1 MSNTSR
7 IIQIPVLFDMS
18 GSSLVFGE
26 EATGDFVDSHLQF
39 LLDMT
44 TEANGISLNASD
56 ISSSILVGDQ
66 DSGDNL
72 FWDGDAN
79 GIGIDNLCNR
89 IAKAI
94 TRGKLVH
101 IPSIGNFSNSGIP
114 IGGEGHL
121 YGLHGGKMPAGGYS
135 KKYTTS
141 MAPIGDE
148 QMLGQA
154 MARVASIHLIGDP
167 LGSQAFEDAAS
178 IQTSLETAS
187 SQTFNQGMTAFYNA
201 LAVQLSKVLGG
212 SKSSAPMNPGI
223 QIGSD
228 PVATPYD
235 LTSQISSITGQTYS
249 SSSEQYVDHA
259 SYRDDIAFSG
269 ISSGD
274 SKYWLGAT
282 STYNTGDGTYA
293 GGTILN
299 GVFGVNSNSWSG
311 QWLQIDLGQTV
322 VLSTYKIWS
331 RRHAATYHA
340 APREGYLLSSID
352 GINWFEVHHLTLDDT
367 TGRLLYYNAGT
378 YGSADSDITGAS
390 NREGRYFAFVMVKAF
405 TNCYAHANIGQLE
418 LLGVTKAEQ
427 DGGSP
432 PTAYDVATVSS
443 TLHSTTDNRVMSSS
457 SRYDASFPASNAFVA
472 GGSSSFMWASSS
484 LTTATG
490 EWAANH
496 DHHVFA
502 SGVKGEWLGVD
513 VGQNVYV
520 TKFLID
526 GRHHTHAGY
535 RYHNPREVTLYAS
548 KDDVTYY
555 PIKSYS
561 SPSDGSEYYTTT
573 TGYKPLFID
582 IDSANPPTDEED
594 NRIARYFKLLIKSVM
609 GGTQPLVKQ
618 FTIFGMKYPTD
629 FGTAAAVTTTIYEP
643 TVTPYDVVS
652 SNSALTDAANH
663 RYTASSMQHP
673 GHATHD
679 VSVVFDGGGT
689 EAAKYWLSNTN
700 AYNTTNQD
708 GSYQGYHYTG
718 DLSGDWVQVDL
729 SENVLGTYYTLAG
742 YYNTSYYHYN
752 VKKGYLLSSLD
763 GKKWNLA
770 HTLNVQN
777 ETDWYEAGDGG
788 YSVQRH
794 VIPNSDARKGK
805 YWRFVFNTNFGRT
818 TNGVAGELMIY
829 GVKYPTQVTEGNG
842 ALTTNSV
849 LNYTLNATP
858 YDCTSVTSS
867 LSGQSYSVSS
877 EATADHH
884 LRLFDNVVGDLTWHN
899 SGTRYNNAGD
909 ISGSYYGPHVTEGY
923 AGEWVQ
929 VDVGRVITAR
939 NCIMSPRQHT
949 AYTYYAPHSGVLLS
963 SLDGLKWNLV
973 TEWTNGVEAT
983 KGETWYNN
991 SAWHVVNVPLSGT
1004 YSTARY
1010 FRMVFTKSSDHTGIY
1025 LCDFKILGVKHPEEV
1040 TQGEDTITT
1049 SNVPS
1054 YVPTVT
1060 PYELAGNDSI
1070 LTDAA
1075 NHRYTASSMYYP
1087 GHANYDVS
1095 VMFNNATSPAS
1106 HYWVSQENYNNS
1118 GTNGFDGTYKG
1129 THYTGDLSGDW
1140 FQIDLSENVYV
1151 TKAVALPYMHT
1162 AYFTYGFRKGYL
1174 LSSLDGLKWNLIHTY
1189 DEPTDDATSI
1199 YSNGTWHPY
1208 VMNITSSKNCIGR
1221 YFRFIVN
1228 KTFGAT
1234 TTAYVAKFRLYGVRY
1249 PSQVTEGDGAINT
1262 TTLITYTPTVT
1273 PYEVHYLPDAA
1284 NHRLSES
1291 ENAHPGH
1298 STHGVQVVFDDTPD
1312 GNNWTPRANNRYSA
1326 TTGKYQGATF
1336 TNDVSGEW
1344 VQIDLSENILVDR
1357 YQYHPYRHTAYL
1369 TWQVKKG
1376 SLLSSLDGLKWEL
1389 VDTFQ
1394 NTDTDGSFYYNNSS
1408 WHYKDRKV
1416 SGKNTIGRYFRFVV
1430 QEGYTYSS
1438 PRIGQIRI
1446 FGTRYPSETSQGNI
1460 VVDISNNKPGYIL
1473 TATPFDLT
1481 SPDSILTDAANTR
1494 YTASSYAHPG
1504 NASYSANRA
1513 FDWLSNANTGYYWIP
1528 QTATYGSTGGY
1539 QHGRTTEDSS
1549 GEWIQVDLS
1558 ENVFVDNYSFI
1569 GRLHNAYVNYSVA
1582 AGTLFSSLNGT
1593 LWKEVHT
1600 FDISGTGTETYY
1612 NNNMWSA
1619 QHFNIT
1625 QSENCIGR
1633 YFRFV
1638 INKSFSSYLNI
1649 TNLTINGV
1657 KYPSQVTTQNI
1668 LLEPALEKTI
1678 FWSTDQSASFDVAS
1692 SNSTL
1697 NGQTYTTSSH
1707 HYPGNASY
1715 EVAQAFNGTLS
1726 STSVGWVPRNGQY
1739 NSDGTYYGHSKTG
1752 IYPGEWIQVDIG
1764 QNVNITN
1771 YKIHPFSHTAY
1782 HTRNVRKTHLLSSLD
1797 GLKWNL
1803 VHTHND
1809 TATASPYGF
1818 PSLTSPISHDL
1829 TASYTTGRYF
1839 RFVIEETH
1847 GNNYPMLSELEING
1861 TLPNVTTNGSSFST
1875 ADRYNTFSVQNNVVP
1890 YDIYGSS
1897 LGHTVPPYIISSKNT
1912 NTTSID
1918 IVSTSSTINGQTY
1931 SASILNANASK
1942 VFDNS
1947 NVTIFDTSGNPK
1959 YNQIDVLAT
1968 NEPNF
1973 DSVALATV
1981 GAETFL
1987 DYTFTED
1994 LTSTSDP
2001 SATDIILTTL
2011 TGANV
2016 PFQALSITAGK
2027 LRLQPFLNIQ
2037 YNTNVAEY
2045 DLTSTASTLFGTRGD
2060 ITYSSQYNNGGHHW
2074 YRAFDNTLNGP
2085 AITASGAYSGGNPV
2099 NAPDV
2104 VISGVTYNG
2113 HWVQL
2118 DVGQNVLVK
2127 TFEYT
2132 DRGAHPTYEWDTLLL
2147 AGSKDGTTW
2156 DLLWRATGRA
2166 SVASGAKET
2175 YAVDATD
2182 VYSQFRWLCE
2192 KNHGGGYAWNSREM
2206 TLLGQTEAQSSPA
2219 PVASASNFVL
2229 QYNKSNTAAVNLVGV
2244 TNSVALNSFV
2254 VGNGAVLSRGG
2265 DNFSIYNGATSTTYN
2280 TNKTYTGEYVQ
2291 VDIGSSHFIHNYEI
2305 VVPNANTWDNPK
2317 NWILL
2322 GSTNNSDWTKLDEAT
2337 DYTFT
2342 STTTGVIQTGL
2353 EVRYIRLIINKT
2365 SGPYGSF
2372 KIASLNING
2381 ATLSTNI
2388 NGQTYSASV
2397 NGYDVPT
2404 VFNNNM
2410 SSNWVTGFD
2419 YNTKTALATNEP
2431 EFSSVGIHT
2440 DASGN
2445 GQLQL
2450 TFNANVSSTNINS
2463 SNFSVT
2469 SLDLSKSEIVVADIS
2484 DGKIMLEKLA
2494 EITGSI
2500 FYEDFDDQNF
2510 LGEVTTADIV
2520 AGGRD
2525 GTGYCIQGHDVDPS
2539 TKYWKKIITYRAISF
2554 WHHFTN
2560 TNYNGRIWSAHFDD
2574 NDTANSALNLHHYH
2588 THYRYAGGSQAGGGK
2603 WSKFYIDGVE
2613 RTPYAHN
2620 TGITNGWH
2628 HLYLEFNVDVPQAT
2642 FLAGSGSNAGRYGSA
2657 DKIDEVRFFSQGI
2670 PESQI
2675 IEMANGWNG
2684 TYPGAT
2690 FLNTNYRVNY
2700 IKDVSS
2706 TRLITGP
2713 EGVPINNFII
2723 HDGTLI
2729 SRGTGY
2735 GEYSASTSTTHNT
2748 NQTSTGEYVEVNIGE
2763 ATLINSYTLHV
2774 KTPFTSNPDD
2784 NPNPKSWTLLG
2795 KTDGGDWT
2803 KIHLVTDY
2811 TWSTASDYTG
2821 GFQVTYY
2828 SSSIIQMVAQ
2838 HYRLII
2844 NKTHS
2849 KNGYATAAE
2858 LLINGVKHTSETTGI
2873 TITKTASLGTASNAF
2888 DKTITNSW
2896 DTSSSATYSLIEA
2909 AATNE
2914 PTFSS
2919 GTINGNSQIEL
2930 TFDTDIAI
2938 SGTFNKSNLHI
2949 TNSSF
2954 ATQAYNASIDSGK
2967 LLLTYN
2973 AEQLPTLDTIFFES
2987 FDDQTTTD
2995 PLGAVGSIV
3004 AGGKDDLGY
3013 ALKRTTTQ
3021 TAAGGVVFEQ
3031 TTIPEN
3037 IKSMSF
3043 WAIVDETD
3051 TSTSWHNLLWI
3062 KGSAGGNWDT
3072 YILRFKDNALGQGTS
3087 EQKHMVEKYYIDGV
3101 LCGGA
3106 TLSTSYDSDI
3116 TEGGNPVTEDSFK
3129 GTWRHIYLEW
3139 QLPINDPNVTNSFVS
3154 NIFWMSHSG
3163 GGYAR
3168 EGRIDDI
3175 RFYGQALTESQ
3186 ITTLAT
3192 NNLGGTF
3199 SGSLTD
3205 YNIQYTKSN
3214 DGNLV
3219 NATHTSVDVNSFTLM
3234 NGTLTHRGDTGKGE
3248 YTGTTSTTYNTDK
3261 TYTGEYVQVDMG
3273 QNILMTKYYLHV
3285 PTAGGF
3291 SNPKNWKLLCSS
3303 NGTDWTEV
3311 HDISN
3316 NSSWENSSY
3325 ISTSSYGSGKQFE
3338 GSSAIH
3344 QFVGRYFRL
3353 VVNKITGSSNH
3364 VKIGE
3369 LQIQGVMHTMETASD
3384 NNPIPVAATATPS
3397 DNTTTVTDSTVTSTT
3412 HLTNDTTTTTTTETR
3427 IVIAADTETTTTQ
3440 KTNVGIV
3447 TTATP
3452 HFGLTSTPSNTVTT
3466 HSDNTVT
3473 STTYANNDTT
3483 TRTLVTKTI
3492 DISANTNTG
3501 TNYNTVITKI
3511 IQAFAVSTGS
3521 SSAFNPNK
3529 MFDASGVACPALK
3542 SIYEQLMNI
3551 PGRSQIMES
3560 QDFSTSPMPSVETIT
3575 GGFPFIAGDKLVMYI
3590 RPKIQF
3596 AQATFPEQFTSL
3608 IGFGDKSLGSPAVD
3622 IALASGSGGGVSG
3635 QTYTESSKY
3644 SNTYAGS
3651 KLFDGNTGSIW
3662 ITASDTFNSST
3673 QVAEEYYSGGH
3684 LFDDGGSRSLS
3695 LNNSLETL
3703 HEDFGNDNSTTTHT
3717 VTVGDN
3723 GGNKFKIDGAFNPIL
3738 AFVKGNTYIFD
3749 QSDGTNSGHQIQISE
3764 TAGGAN
3770 TSYVTTV
3777 GTPGTAGAKT
3787 TVVVPSNAP
3796 TTLYYNCNAHG
3807 AGMGNS
3813 IGVTSQTSSGTVGAG
3828 VTYVTGYG
3836 GTGKALSTIGVSDGS
3851 PFIQS
3856 GINGSKAVSFWFYGD
3871 PTAANMNSTIMFD
3884 TRTNSGP
3891 NFALN
3896 YPDGVDN
3903 LHMWTGGGYTGI
3915 EGIYINGSLQTI
3927 DVAGYSAN
3935 YGSKIG
3941 GDNTTKASLSGVWTH
3956 IFVNFTPNVTTIND
3970 VTWLSRYTS
3979 GQVTPGY
3986 LDDVRWF
3993 AGALNDAE
4001 ITNLSSGGSGNIG
4014 RNMINYVGHYVQIEF
4029 TASMAA
4035 ETLKLTPRN
4044 GGGGGAG
4051 EPVDFRLLV
4060 LEDDNDPTWTSVL
4073 KVTESQIQPNWNK
4086 NGNDWATHEWL
4097 VPLSTAQ
4104 GKYWRLVINKIST
4117 GNKVQLAK
4125 MELMGGLT
4133 SELTG
4138 GGDQAA
4144 ALSIPGL
4151 ETNVTNQATTF
4162 PVLFPGNTTGG
4173 IEAEALKFGWV
4184 GSANADSLSL
4194 ETTDETDTRTMDLHI
4209 WKITITL

>member
-1 MSNTSR
+1 
-7 IIQIPVLFDMS
+7 
-18 GSSLVFGE
+18 
-26 EATGDFVDSHLQF
+26 
-39 LLDMT
+39 
-44 TEANGISLNASD
+44 
-56 ISSSILVGDQ
+56 
-66 DSGDNL
+66 
-72 FWDGDAN
+72 
-79 GIGIDNLCNR
+79 
-89 IAKAI
+89 
-94 TRGKLVH
+94 
-101 IPSIGNFSNSGIP
+101 
-114 IGGEGHL
+114 
-121 YGLHGGKMPAGGYS
+121 
-135 KKYTTS
+135 
-141 MAPIGDE
+141 
-148 QMLGQA
+148 
-154 MARVASIHLIGDP
+154 
-167 LGSQAFEDAAS
+167 
-178 IQTSLETAS
+178 
-187 SQTFNQGMTAFYNA
+187 
-201 LAVQLSKVLGG
+201 
-212 SKSSAPMNPGI
+212 MNPGI

-228 PVATPYD
+228 PIATPYD

-249 SSSEQYVDHA
+249 SSSEQHVDHA

-269 ISSGD
+269 QNSADG
-274 SKYWLGAT
+274 KYWLGGT
-282 STYNTGDGTYA
+282 NTYSSGDGTYA

-299 GVFGVNSNSWSG
+299 GVVGVNSNSWSG

-331 RRHAATYHA
+331 RRHSATYTA

-418 LLGVTKAEQ
+418 LLGVTKAEH

-432 PTAYDVATVSS
+432 PAAYDVATVSS
-443 TLHSTTDNRVMSSS
+443 SLHSTTDNRVMSSS
-457 SRYDASFPASNAFVA
+457 SRYDASWPASNAFVA
-472 GGSSSFMWASSS
+472 GGSSSFMWASGS

-520 TKFLID
+520 TRFLVD
-526 GRHHTHAGY
+526 GRHHSHGAY
-535 RYHNPREVTLYAS
+535 RYLNPREVTLYAS

-561 SPSDGSEYYTTT
+561 SPSDGSEYYTST

-582 IDSANPPTDEED
+582 IDSSNPPTDGDD
-594 NRIARYFKLLIKSVM
+594 NRIARYFKLLIASVM

-643 TVTPYDVVS
+643 QVTPYDVVS
-652 SNSALTDAANH
+652 SNSSLTDAANH
-663 RYTASSMQHP
+663 RYTASSMAHP
-673 GHATHD
+673 GHASHD

-689 EAAKYWLSNTN
+689 ESSKYWLSLGDC
-700 AYNTTNQD
+700 YNTINQN

-718 DLSGDWVQVDL
+718 DLSGEWIQVDL
-729 SENVLGTYYTLAG
+729 SENVLGSYYTLAG
-742 YYNTSYYHYN
+742 WYHTTYYYNN

-770 HTLNVQN
+770 HTLNVN
-777 ETDWYEAGDGG
+777 DLTDWYEAGDGG

-805 YWRFVFNTNFGRT
+805 YWRFVFNSNFGRT
-818 TNGVAGELMIY
+818 LQGTAGELMIY
-829 GVKYPTQVTEGNG
+829 GVKYPDQVTEGNG

-858 YDCTSVTSS
+858 YDCTSVTSII
-867 LSGQSYSVSS
+867 SGQSYSVSS
-877 EATADHH
+877 EGVADGH
-884 LRLFDNVVGDLTWHN
+884 LNLFDNIISDTTWYTP
-899 SGTRYNNAGD
+899 SGRYNTAGD

-929 VDVGRVITAR
+929 VDVGRLITAR
-939 NCIMSPRQHT
+939 NCIMAPRQHGS
-949 AYTYYAPHSGVLLS
+949 YPYHGPHSGVLLS

-983 KGETWYNN
+983 AGETWYNN
-991 SAWHVVNVPLSGT
+991 SAYHTVNLPLSGT

-1010 FRMVFTKSSDHTGIY
+1010 FRMVFTKSSDNPDVR

-1040 TQGEDTITT
+1040 TQGEHTITT

-1075 NHRYTASSMYYP
+1075 NHRYTASSMQHP
-1087 GHANYDVS
+1087 GHSSHDVS
-1095 VMFNNATSPAS
+1095 VIFNNATSPAS
-1106 HYWVSQENYNNS
+1106 YYWLSDANYNNT

-1140 FQIDLSENVYV
+1140 FQVDLSENVYV

-1162 AYFTYGFRKGYL
+1162 SYSSYAFRKGYL

-1189 DEPTDDATSI
+1189 DEPTVDTTSV

-1208 VMNITSSKNCIGR
+1208 IMDITSSKNSIGR

-1228 KTFGAT
+1228 KNFGGITRAT
-1234 TTAYVAKFRLYGVRY
+1234 IAKFRLYGVRY

-1273 PYEVHYLPDAA
+1273 PYEFHYLPDASH
-1284 NHRLSES
+1284 HRLSES
-1291 ENAHPGH
+1291 ENSYPGH

-1312 GNNWTPRANNRYSA
+1312 GNNWLPRSNNRYSA

-1357 YQYHPYRHTAYL
+1357 YQYHPYRHASYL
-1369 TWQVKKG
+1369 AWQVKKG

-1389 VDTFQ
+1389 IDTFQ

-1430 QEGYTYSS
+1430 QEGYTHTT

-1473 TATPFDLT
+1473 TVTPFDLT

-1494 YTASSYAHPG
+1494 YTASSYLYPG

-1513 FDWLSNANTGYYWIP
+1513 FDWLSNANTGLYWIP
-1528 QTATYGSTGGY
+1528 QTSTYSSTGTY
-1539 QHGRTTEDSS
+1539 QHGRATEDSS

-1558 ENVFVDNYSFI
+1558 ENVFVDNYSVI
-1569 GRLHNAYVNYSVA
+1569 GRIHTSYTGHSPA

-1600 FDISGTGTETYY
+1600 FDLSGTSQETYY
-1612 NNNMWSA
+1612 IGTKWCP

-1638 INKSFSSYLNI
+1638 INKSFSATLSI

-1678 FWSTDQSASFDVAS
+1678 FWSTDQTASFDVAS

-1697 NGQTYTTSSH
+1697 NGQTYTASSVNH
-1707 HYPGNASY
+1707 PGNASY

-1726 STSVGWVPRNGQY
+1726 SASESWFPRSGQY

-1752 IYPGEWIQVDIG
+1752 IYSGEWIQVDIG

-1771 YKIHPFSHTAY
+1771 YKIYPFSHASY

-1809 TATASPYGF
+1809 TATVSPYGF
-1818 PSLTSPISHDL
+1818 PSFTSPISHDL

-1847 GNNYPMLSELEING
+1847 GATYPMLSELEING

-1875 ADRYNTFSVQNNVVP
+1875 ADRYNTYSVQNNVVP

-1918 IVSTSSTINGQTY
+1918 IVSTASTINGQTY

-1959 YNQIDVLAT
+1959 YNQIDALAT

-2001 SATDIILTTL
+2001 STTDITLTTL
-2011 TGANV
+2011 TGTNV

-2027 LRLQPFLNIQ
+2027 LRLQPVLTVQ

-2045 DLTSTASTLFGTRGD
+2045 DLTSTSSPLYGTRGSV
-2060 ITYSSQYNNGGHHW
+2060 TSSSEYAHSSHDWLHAFNG
-2074 YRAFDNTLNGP
+2074 TLDGP
-2085 AITASGAYSGGNPV
+2085 GITASGSYSGGLPV
-2099 NAPDV
+2099 GGDDV

-2132 DRGAHPTYEWDTLLL
+2132 DRGAHSQYEWDTLLL

-2156 DLLWRATGRA
+2156 DLLWRVTGRA
-2166 SVASGAKET
+2166 AVGTGLKET
-2175 YAVDATD
+2175 YAINAAD

-2192 KNHGGGYAWNSREM
+2192 KNNGGGYAWNSREM
-2206 TLLGQTEAQSSPA
+2206 TLLGQTEAESTPA
-2219 PVASASNFVL
+2219 PIASASNFVL
-2229 QYNKSNTAAVNLVGV
+2229 QYNKSNTAAVNLVGA
-2244 TNSVALNSFV
+2244 TNSVALNSV
-2254 VGNGAVLSRGG
+2254 VIGNGAVLSRGG

-2280 TNKTYTGEYVQ
+2280 TNKTYTGEYVE

-2305 VVPNANTWDNPK
+2305 VVPNVNTWDNPK

-2342 STTTGVIQTGL
+2342 STTTGSIQTGL

-2365 SGPYGSF
+2365 SGAYGSF

-2388 NGQTYSASV
+2388 TGQTYSASV
-2397 NGYDVPT
+2397 NGDDVPT

-2469 SLDLSKSEIVVADIS
+2469 SLDLSKSEIVVTDIS

-2494 EITGSI
+2494 EIAGSI
-2500 FYEDFDDQNF
+2500 FYEDFDDQNY
-2510 LGEVTTADIV
+2510 LGDVTSADIV
-2520 AGGRD
+2520 AGGHD
-2525 GTGYCIQGHDVDPS
+2525 GTGFCIQGHDVNPS
-2539 TKYWKKIITYRAISF
+2539 AKYWKKTITYRAISF

-2560 TNYNGRIWSAHFDD
+2560 TNYNGNIWSTYFDV
-2574 NDTANSALNLHHYH
+2574 NEKTNSALNLHHYSS
-2588 THYRYAGGSQAGGGK
+2588 HYRYAGGSQAGGGK
-2603 WSKFYIDGVE
+2603 WSKFYIDGVAA
-2613 RTPYAHN
+2613 TPYAHN
-2620 TGITNGWH
+2620 TGIANGWH
-2628 HLYLEFNVDVPQAT
+2628 HLYLEFIVDVPQAT
-2642 FLAGSGSNAGRYGSA
+2642 FLAQATGDNYGYGSA
-2657 DKIDEVRFFSQGI
+2657 DKIDQVRFYSQAI
-2670 PESQI
+2670 PEAQI
-2675 IEMANGWNG
+2675 IEMAGGWNG

-2690 FLNTNYRVNY
+2690 FLNTNYRINY
-2700 IKDVSS
+2700 IKDASP

-2774 KTPFTSNPDD
+2774 KTPYTSYPDD

-2803 KIHLVTDY
+2803 KIHQVTDY

-2844 NKTHS
+2844 NKTQS

-2873 TITKTASLGTASNAF
+2873 TITKTASLGTAANAF

-2919 GTINGNSQIEL
+2919 IALNSGKLEL
-2930 TFDTDIAI
+2930 TFSENVAVTGSLEGNDFNVTGSGSQIYITPTIAN
-2938 SGTFNKSNLHI
+2938 NKLVLEYLAI
-2949 TNSSF
+2949 
-2954 ATQAYNASIDSGK
+2954 
-2967 LLLTYN
+2967 
-2973 AEQLPTLDTIFFES
+2973 PTSQIYHES
-2987 FDDQTTTD
+2987 FDNEDVTFHANSEIVYVDGIGGSGKAISTIGQSPSGLQWVQKVSDSSLPSNVRAVSFQIKVTTGEYVFDNRQVSGTITD
-2995 PLGAVGSIV
+2995 NRAMFFSGGNLNFWNNSSAEGTASGSGYLPGGTQPTIWYDGVKQIYGTNNSSAGAPVMSESGTVITLTLINDGNWHNFYIEYPDGETLPTDFDWFSRYS
-3004 AGGKDDLGY
+3004 AGNTIQATIDDLRY
-3013 ALKRTTTQ
+3013 YNAPILQ
-3021 TAAGGVVFEQ
+3021 ANIDSLAAGGTGGLVG
-3031 TTIPEN
+3031 
-3037 IKSMSF
+3037 SF
-3043 WAIVDETD
+3043 TD
-3051 TSTSWHNLLWI
+3051 TN
-3062 KGSAGGNWDT
+3062 
-3072 YILRFKDNALGQGTS
+3072 
-3087 EQKHMVEKYYIDGV
+3087 V
-3101 LCGGA
+3101 
-3106 TLSTSYDSDI
+3106 DI
-3116 TEGGNPVTEDSFK
+3116 G
-3129 GTWRHIYLEW
+3129 
-3139 QLPINDPNVTNSFVS
+3139 
-3154 NIFWMSHSG
+3154 
-3163 GGYAR
+3163 
-3168 EGRIDDI
+3168 
-3175 RFYGQALTESQ
+3175 
-3186 ITTLAT
+3186 
-3192 NNLGGTF
+3192 
-3199 SGSLTD
+3199 
-3205 YNIQYTKSN
+3205 YTKN
-3214 DGNLV
+3214 ATTAQNIV
-3219 NATHTSVDVNSFTLM
+3219 NAAHTSVPVNTFFIS
-3234 NGTLTHRGDTGKGE
+3234 NGVEMSRGSTGIGH
-3248 YTGTTSTTYNTDK
+3248 YRGSTSTTYNTDK

-3285 PTAGGF
+3285 PLIAPT
-3291 SNPKNWKLLCSS
+3291 NPKNWKLLCSS
-3303 NGTDWTEV
+3303 NGTDWTEA

-3316 NSSWENSSY
+3316 NTSWENSSY

-3412 HLTNDTTTTTTTETR
+3412 HLNNDTTTTTTTETR

-3440 KTNVGIV
+3440 KTNVGVV

-3492 DISANTNTG
+3492 DISANTDTS
-3501 TNYNTVITKI
+3501 TNYNTIITKI

-3521 SSAFNPNK
+3521 GSAFNPNK
-3529 MFDASGVACPALK
+3529 MYDASGVACPALK

-3551 PGRSQIMES
+3551 PGRSQILES
-3560 QDFSTSPMPSVETIT
+3560 QDFSTSPMPSVQTIT

-3608 IGFGDKSLGSPAVD
+3608 IGFGGKSLGSPAVD

-3635 QTYTESSKY
+3635 QTYTKSSEF
-3644 SNTYAGS
+3644 SGTYAVS

-3662 ITASDTFNSST
+3662 ITASDTFNSGT
-3673 QVAEEYYSGGH
+3673 QVADTNAVGHSIVATTGGDTSDMASQVLYENFEDQSYDGTATTATIVNMTGHTGESTNVLYTQASTSYKWRQQEPENAIHSFSFWYKHEAGGSNRYIFDMRENNNSAVAIRHNSGVYST
-3684 LFDDGGSRSLS
+3684 LDEGGSRGLTLYINGVESASATYTATEWNHLCLTLS
-3695 LNNSLETL
+3695 VNFTAPIYWG
-3703 HEDFGNDNSTTTHT
+3703 HAGAGY
-3717 VTVGDN
+3717 VN
-3723 GGNKFKIDGAFNPIL
+3723 GTQYMPDGYIDDVRFFNEVL
-3738 AFVKGNTYIFD
+3738 TA
-3749 QSDGTNSGHQIQISE
+3749 IQISDL
-3764 TAGGAN
+3764 AGGGN
-3770 TSYVTTV
+3770 
-3777 GTPGTAGAKT
+3777 GNDGKT
-3787 TVVVPSNAP
+3787 
-3796 TTLYYNCNAHG
+3796 YE
-3807 AGMGNS
+3807 
-3813 IGVTSQTSSGTVGAG
+3813 
-3828 VTYVTGYG
+3828 TY
-3836 GTGKALSTIGVSDGS
+3836 S
-3851 PFIQS
+3851 
-3856 GINGSKAVSFWFYGD
+3856 
-3871 PTAANMNSTIMFD
+3871 
-3884 TRTNSGP
+3884 
-3891 NFALN
+3891 
-3896 YPDGVDN
+3896 
-3903 LHMWTGGGYTGI
+3903 
-3915 EGIYINGSLQTI
+3915 
-3927 DVAGYSAN
+3927 
-3935 YGSKIG
+3935 
-3941 GDNTTKASLSGVWTH
+3941 
-3956 IFVNFTPNVTTIND
+3956 
-3970 VTWLSRYTS
+3970 
-3979 GQVTPGY
+3979 
-3986 LDDVRWF
+3986 
-3993 AGALNDAE
+3993 
-4001 ITNLSSGGSGNIG
+4001 
-4014 RNMINYVGHYVQIEF
+4014 GHYAQIEF
-4029 TASMAA
+4029 TESMAV
-4035 ETLKLTPRN
+4035 EKLKLTPRN

-4060 LEDDNDPTWTSVL
+4060 LEDDNDPTWTDVL
-4073 KVTESQIQPNWNK
+4073 HVSSSQIQPNWNK
-4086 NGNDWATHEWL
+4086 NGNDWATHEWPI
-4097 VPLSTAQ
+4097 PLSIGQ

-4138 GGDQAA
+4138 GGNQAS

-4173 IEAEALKFGWV
+4173 NEAEAEKYGWV
-4184 GSANADSLSL
+4184 GSANADTLAL